1 MADFNYHLNR
11 QGPQGPQGETGPQGF
26 SPSISVETNTAAVY
40 QLRITNEDNYFITDN
55 LRGSAVDDRGGTY
68 MRYDPDT
75 LEMFTGSLD
84 HATTDS
90 WGAVILADDEDVAGG
105 SEGVVVTADQL
116 YETNLIVDEH
126 SSTLVS
132 MQTEIDDIEA
142 SIPDVSA
149 FLTEADV
156 AEVAITGS
164 YNDLLNKPTIPAP
177 ANNGILTIT
186 QGGVTIGTF
195 GADSSTN
202 VTVDIPV
209 PTTITVDTAMSSTSE
224 NPVQN
229 KVIYNQLYLTS
240 TAVSGLTGRVS
251 TIENDY
257 LTSFDKTS
265 SVAQGNTKLPTS
277 EAVYSAIST
286 AVSDLPVATAS
297 TKGIV
302 KPDDDTIIIDQYGT
316 ISVDTDELNKAST
329 TNLGVVAVDGIT
341 ITADAYGV
349 ISAAQP
355 TYSTTVTSTDT
366 TKAPTSAAVYDF
378 VTTQVSQVTV
388 DKATSTT
395 LGTVMPDNST
405 IEVNANG
412 VISTSTTI
420 PTVTTMS
427 TAIST
432 ATSTMVT
439 STTIR
444 TMLPT
449 TQSDYDDLVEG
460 GTVDAN
466 TLYVITDA
474 A

>member
-195 GADSSTN
+195 GANSSTN
-202 VTVDIPV
+202 VTVTIPV
-209 PTTITVDTAMSSTSE
+209 STTPNDGTLTIQKNGSTVGSFTANSSTNVTTNITVPTQLSDLSDGSTVVTQTTLETALQDYVQSTTLATVATSGDYDDLLNKPTIPSPVTITTTLDSQST
-224 NPVQN
+224 
-229 KVIYNQLYLTS
+229 
-240 TAVSGLTGRVS
+240 
-251 TIENDY
+251 
-257 LTSFDKTS
+257 
-265 SVAQGNTKLPTS
+265 NTEVPG
-277 EAVYSAIST
+277 A
-286 AVSDLPVATAS
+286 AT
-297 TKGIV
+297 
-302 KPDDDTIIIDQYGT
+302 
-316 ISVDTDELNKAST
+316 
-329 TNLGVVAVDGIT
+329 
-341 ITADAYGV
+341 
-349 ISAAQP
+349 
-355 TYSTTVTSTDT
+355 
-366 TKAPTSAAVYDF
+366 VYDF
-378 VTTQVSQVTV
+378 VTTQVSSKT
-388 DKATSTT
+388 
-395 LGTVMPDNST
+395 
-405 IEVNANG
+405 EV
-412 VISTSTTI
+412 VIKRYTEVS
-420 PTVTTMS
+420 
-427 TAIST
+427 
-432 ATSTMVT
+432 
-439 STTIR
+439 
-444 TMLPT
+444 
-449 TQSDYDDLVEG
+449 
-460 GTVDAN
+460 
-466 TLYVITDA
+466 
-474 A
+474 